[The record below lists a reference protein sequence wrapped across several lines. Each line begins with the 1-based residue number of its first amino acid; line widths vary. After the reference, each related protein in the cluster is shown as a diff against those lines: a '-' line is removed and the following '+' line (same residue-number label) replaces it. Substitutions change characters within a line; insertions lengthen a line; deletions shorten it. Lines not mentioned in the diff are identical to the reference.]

1 MGQAKALEPETQQ
14 LILTQAGAVL
24 PNVRAGEKGHLSS
37 CYLENIWAASQL
49 MMKCRLHQGKPAA
62 LTVQRIH
69 FLLTKLE
76 QLVAE
81 QVTQTQQEEL
91 ASVTVMH

>member
-1 MGQAKALEPETQQ
+1 
-14 LILTQAGAVL
+14 
-24 PNVRAGEKGHLSS
+24 
-37 CYLENIWAASQL
+37 

-62 LTVQRIH
+62 LIVQRIH

-76 QLVAE
+76 QLLAE